1 MRLTLVLLAAAI
13 GAFAQTPNAQNGRK
27 LFAHFGCYECHQY
40 EGQGAAATGP
50 RLGPHPIPFANFTKY
65 VRQPTGQMP
74 PYTAKVVKDSDL
86 ADIYA
91 FLQALPEPRPAK
103 DIPLLKQ

>member
-1 MRLTLVLLAAAI
+1 MKTSLLLLALAI
-13 GAFAQTPNAQNGRK
+13 VGFAQTPNPQNGKK
-27 LFAHFGCYECHQY
+27 LFERFGCYQCHQH

-50 RLGPHPIPFANFTKY
+50 RLAPRPIPYANFTRY

-91 FLQALPEPRPAK
+91 FLQSRPEPPAVK
-103 DIPLLKQ
+103 DTALLNQ

>member
-1 MRLTLVLLAAAI
+1 MKALLLLLVVAVT
-13 GAFAQTPNAQNGRK
+13 GFAQTPNAQNGKK
-27 LFAHFGCYECHQY
+27 LFERFGCYQCHQH

-50 RLGPHPIPFANFTKY
+50 RLAPRPIPYANFTKY

-74 PYTAKVVKDSDL
+74 PYTAKVVKDSEL

-91 FLQALPEPRPAK
+91 FLQSRPEPPAVK
-103 DIPLLKQ
+103 DTPLLNQ